1 MKTLRLKPGEDRRI
15 REGHPWVFAN
25 EIASALSEYPAG
37 EVVDI
42 EDAGGEFIGRGYVNP
57 HSLIAARILSR
68 RKEAIDQA
76 FFRHRLERA
85 LAYRE
90 RICPGGKAHR
100 LCYSEGDHLP
110 GLIVDRYGDV
120 CVAQILT
127 AGMESLIAEIQG
139 AILDLFAPR
148 AIVARN
154 DLPIRKLEGLP
165 QEKRVLTGEIP
176 SPLVVRVGEVEME
189 VDVLEG
195 QKTGLFLDQRENY
208 RLLQGRVAGKRVL
221 DLFCYTGGWALHAA
235 RWGAE
240 EVVGVDG
247 SARAVEEAR
256 RNAERNLLAP
266 CCRIVQEEVFEGLR
280 SREHR
285 GERFDVVVLDPP
297 AFVKSRGRIRE
308 ALKGYREVNRRA
320 IRLLSPGGVLITSSC
335 SYHLER
341 EAFRE
346 MLRRAAAEAGREV
359 RLLGMYGQA
368 RDHPVLLSVPETD
381 YLKCAVLEVCD

>member
-25 EIASALSEYPAG
+25 EIASPLSDYPAG
-37 EVVDI
+37 EVVDL
-42 EDAGGEFIGRGYVNP
+42 EDAGGEFVGRGYVNP

-68 RKEAIDQA
+68 RKEPIDRV

-90 RICPGGKAHR
+90 RICPGEQAYR

-154 DLPIRKLEGLP
+154 DLPIRKLEGLH
-165 QEKRVLTGEIP
+165 QEKRVLSGEVP
-176 SPLVVRVGEVEME
+176 SPLIVRVGEVEME

-240 EVVGVDG
+240 EVVGVDA

-256 RNAERNLLAP
+256 RNAERKLLAP
-266 CCRIVQEEVFEGLR
+266 CCRFVQEEVFEGLR

-297 AFVKSRGRIRE
+297 AFVKSRSRIRE

-320 IRLLSPGGVLITSSC
+320 IRLLSPGGMLLTSSC

-359 RLLGMYGQA
+359 RLLGMCGQA

-381 YLKCAVLEVCD
+381 YLKCAVLEVGE

>member
-25 EIASALSEYPAG
+25 ESASPLSGYQAG
-37 EVVDI
+37 ETVDV
-42 EDAGGEFIGRGYVNP
+42 EDAQGEFIGRGYVNP
-57 HSLIAARILSR
+57 HSLIAARILTR
-68 RKEAIDQA
+68 RKEAIDQP
-76 FFRHRLERA
+76 FFRRRLERA

-90 RICPGGKAHR
+90 RVCPGANAYR

-110 GLIVDRYGDV
+110 GIIVDRYGGV
-120 CVAQILT
+120 YVLQILT
-127 AGMESLIAEIQG
+127 AGMEALLEEIQG
-139 AILDLFAPR
+139 AIHDLFAPR

-154 DLPIRKLEGLP
+154 DLPSRKLEGLP
-165 QEKRVLTGEIP
+165 QEKRVLSGEIP
-176 SPLVVRVGEVEME
+176 SPLVARVGEVEME
-189 VDVLEG
+189 VDALEG

-208 RLLQGRVAGKRVL
+208 RLLQGRVAGKRIL

-256 RNAERNLLAP
+256 WNAERNMLSP
-266 CCRIVQEEVFEGLR
+266 CCRFVQEEVFEGLR
-280 SREHR
+280 SREQR
-285 GERFDVVVLDPP
+285 GERFDVVILDPP
-297 AFVKSRGRIRE
+297 AFVKSRSRIRE

-320 IRLLSPGGVLITSSC
+320 IRLLSPGGLLMTSSC

-359 RLLGMYGQA
+359 RLLEMHGQA
-368 RDHPVLLSVPETD
+368 RDHPVLLAVPETE
-381 YLKCAVLEVCD
+381 YLKCAVLEVYE